1 MASLTV
7 YRNSGVG
14 NKPAKH
20 PKAKLRTSSGWEL
33 VLPFAPT
40 TVEHG
45 GLSPV
50 FAVLDRPGRKPLLR
64 EAGQPMRTLT
74 FTGLLARPDHQDDV
88 EWYIARLRKLASTG
102 HQVTFTYGPLESG
115 TWRITDLAIEV
126 NARQHGTN
134 KATRATYTMT
144 LAEAVDDVASLGPT
158 TGGAK
163 TTTTKTTTSTK
174 KKATPKRHTVKSGD
188 TLSRIA
194 SRYYGNANLW
204 RRIATANKIR
214 DPRKLKVGQRLTIP
228 PK

>member
-14 NKPAKH
+14 NKRAAH
-20 PKAKLRTSSGWEL
+20 PKAKLRTSSGVEL
-33 VLPFAPT
+33 ELPFAPT

-45 GLSPV
+45 GLTPV
-50 FAVLDRPGRKPLLR
+50 FATLDRPGRKPLLR
-64 EAGQPMRTLT
+64 AGNEPIRTVT
-74 FTGLLARPDHQDDV
+74 FTGLLARADHQDDV
-88 EWYIARLRKLASTG
+88 EWYLARLRKIGGLG

-115 TWRITDLAIEV
+115 TWRITDLTITV
-126 NARQHGTN
+126 TARQHGTN
-134 KATRATYTMT
+134 KATRATYSIT
-144 LAEAVDDVASLGPT
+144 LAEAVDEVASLGPT

-163 TTTTKTTTSTK
+163 TTTATKTSSKK
-174 KKATPKRHTVKSGD
+174 KKAAAKKHTVKRGD

-228 PK
+228 AK